1 MRNKEVKIVYCPTE
15 KMIADY
21 SSKPTQGKLFEF
33 QRNTIQGIKVEDY
46 RMYKE
51 WYMKVL
57 EQYKL
62 FDDLEH
68 DLFQICT
75 GDNRKC
81 ALIILKLFI
90 GCLPAESLKLHN
102 FLPHR

>member
-1 MRNKEVKIVYCPTE
+1 
-15 KMIADY
+15 
-21 SSKPTQGKLFEF
+21 
-33 QRNTIQGIKVEDY
+33 
-46 RMYKE
+46 
-51 WYMKVL
+51 MKVL